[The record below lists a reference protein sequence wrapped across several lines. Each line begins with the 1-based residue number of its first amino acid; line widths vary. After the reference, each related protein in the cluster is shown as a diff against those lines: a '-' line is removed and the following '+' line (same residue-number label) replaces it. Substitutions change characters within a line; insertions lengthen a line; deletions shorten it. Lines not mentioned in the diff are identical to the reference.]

1 MPVSRNLK
9 SNGSVCYDVPKC
21 SVAKH
26 MHRNILDYNAI
37 NVYSAVLMP
46 STLLNLVFALV
57 RYVYSFVQMSK
68 NNSKQYCSDVTSL
81 GLFVILI
88 TVSLHKL
95 LYCIIRA
102 ARKL

>member
-9 SNGSVCYDVPKC
+9 STSNGSVCYDVPKC

-57 RYVYSFVQMSK
+57 RYVYSIVQMSK
-68 NNSKQYCSDVTSL
+68 TTRNSISGNST
-81 GLFVILI
+81 
-88 TVSLHKL
+88 
-95 LYCIIRA
+95 
-102 ARKL
+102 